1 MRWMILVCCVILL
14 AGTSCSSS
22 LNPDQVQQ
30 KTLPL
35 ELPAEASRP
44 APSPARVRIL
54 AVGDVL
60 LHAPLQRQ
68 AAGHSEG
75 FGSLWAPIRLAI
87 AQADVAYA
95 NLEGPTAAGI
105 ALGGREAA
113 DPGAVFDGRVYTSYP
128 LFNYPPRLVTNLL
141 DSGFDVVST
150 ANNHALDRG
159 SVGVDRTI
167 DTLERAGLLFTGTR
181 KSGSAERQW
190 VTHTHTQEHTL
201 AWIGCTFSTNGVPD
215 RQDQVLDCYAD
226 KDEVL
231 GLISQQANDPN
242 VGAVIVTPHWGVEY
256 MAQPQVQ
263 ERRLAQA
270 FVDAGARVVLGAH
283 PHVPQPW
290 EVLRDPQGQ
299 PALVVYSLGNFVSG
313 QFHRVHTRASL
324 MAHIELEGVPGEPLR
339 LVESHYTPLEMKRT
353 GTGYAV
359 WPITDGSGTPE
370 ISTHLRQLLTPFDQ
384 PQSFEQ

>member
-1 MRWMILVCCVILL
+1 MRWLIGVCCAIVL
-14 AGTSCSSS
+14 AGPSRSPSFDPDPVAWQTVPIS
-22 LNPDQVQQ
+22 LPEQV
-30 KTLPL
+30 TTT
-35 ELPAEASRP
+35 A
-44 APSPARVRIL
+44 APTRVRVL

-68 AAGHSEG
+68 AAVHPEG
-75 FGSLWAPIRLAI
+75 FRSLWSPVAEAI

-95 NLEGPTAAGI
+95 NLEGPTASGI
-105 ALGGREAA
+105 ALGGREVA
-113 DPGAVFDGRVYTSYP
+113 DPGPVFDGRVYTSYP
-128 LFNYPPRLVTNLL
+128 LFNYPPRLVADLL

-167 DTLERAGLLFTGTR
+167 NTLERLGLPFTGTR
-181 KSGSAERQW
+181 RAGSVERQW
-190 VTHTHTQEHTL
+190 VAHTHAQGHTL

-215 RQDQVLDCYAD
+215 RHDQVLDCYAD

-231 GLISQQANDPN
+231 DLIRQQAADPN

-256 MAQPQVQ
+256 MAHPQGQ

-290 EVLRDPQGQ
+290 EVLRDPQDQ

-324 MAHIELEGVPGEPLR
+324 MAHVELEGVAGEPLR
-339 LVESHYTPLEMKRT
+339 LVEAHYTPLEMKRT

-370 ISTHLRQLLTPFDQ
+370 IATHLRSLLSPFEQ
-384 PQSFEQ
+384 PQSFNP